1 MEPLIIFLK
10 KLEAII
16 FTWLYH
22 YLFLLSMK
30 LADEQGLSIN
40 QLAMYM
46 FTKELAVMDA
56 NKKLSHYWANHSKS
70 DIYNDF
76 DEVISK
82 VKDNVLPKW
91 DIIENDK

>member
-1 MEPLIIFLK
+1 MAKPSVMTIRIPFDLK
-10 KLEAII
+10 HKIEL
-16 FTWLYH
+16 
-22 YLFLLSMK
+22 

-70 DIYNDF
+70 DIYNNF

-82 VKDNVLPKW
+82 VKDHVLPKW